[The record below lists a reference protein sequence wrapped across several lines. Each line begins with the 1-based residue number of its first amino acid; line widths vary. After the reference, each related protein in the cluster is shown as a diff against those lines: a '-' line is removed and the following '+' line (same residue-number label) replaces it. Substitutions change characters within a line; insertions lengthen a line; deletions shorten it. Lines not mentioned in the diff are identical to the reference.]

1 MPTLRSA
8 SVGFWVGS
16 GARDEPDALAGASHF
31 LEHLLFKGTARR
43 SAAEIAE
50 AVESVGGDMN
60 AFTSHE
66 LTSFYVRVPDRRL
79 PLAVDILSDI
89 VWSPALRPDEVESER
104 KVILEEIRT
113 RDDDPDDLVVDAFAG
128 AIFPGHP
135 IGREI
140 VGSRETIS
148 GMPRA
153 EIAEYHRTHYQPD
166 NLVVAAAGNLA
177 HDDVV
182 ALVEEGLRPADAPAR
197 PTRVL
202 HDGAPGP
209 EPLAVVEDDL
219 EQVHL
224 VMGMRAL
231 AADDPDRYAFGV
243 LNQVLGG
250 GMSSRLFQEVREQR
264 GLAYS
269 VYSFRAAYAET
280 GAFGIYAGTAPERI
294 AELLEVLHAQ
304 LDRVVADGGV
314 TDRELDAAKG
324 HIIGSAAVSLESSS
338 SRMNRIGQSLLVH
351 GEVPALDEVV
361 ARYDAVTAADVARV
375 VDRVLAG
382 APRTLA
388 AVGPVDAAALVAAG
402 ATGDAGAV

>member
-31 LEHLLFKGTARR
+31 LEHLLFKGTDRR

-50 AVESVGGDMN
+50 SVESVGGDMN

-66 LTSFYVRVPDRRL
+66 LTSFYVRVPDRQL

-128 AIFPGHP
+128 AVFPGHP

-140 VGSRETIS
+140 VGSRETIE
-148 GMPRA
+148 GMPRS
-153 EIAEYHRTHYQPD
+153 EIATYHRTHYRPD
-166 NLVVAAAGNLA
+166 NLVVAAAGNVE
-177 HDDVV
+177 HDAVV
-182 ALVEEGLRPADAPAR
+182 ALVEEGLREHDAPAR
-197 PTRVL
+197 PDRIL
-202 HDGAPGP
+202 HDGEPGP
-209 EPLAVVEDDL
+209 ELLAVIEDDL

-224 VMGMRAL
+224 VLGMRAL
-231 AADDPDRYAFGV
+231 AVDDPDRYAFGV

-280 GAFGIYAGTAPERI
+280 GALGIYAGTAPERVG
-294 AELLEVLHAQ
+294 ELLEVLHAQ
-304 LDRVVADGGV
+304 LDRLVADGGV
-314 TDRELDAAKG
+314 TARELDAAKG
-324 HIIGSAAVSLESSS
+324 HIVGSAAVSLESSS
-338 SRMNRIGQSLLVH
+338 SRMNRIGQSLLVQ

-375 VDRVLAG
+375 VERVLVD

-388 AVGPVDAAALVAAG
+388 AVGPVTEAELVTAG
-402 ATGDAGAV
+402 ARPAV